1 MNILYEKEKDMATW
15 VNYREVKDR
24 VTFTMVFEHYE
35 LLDDTE
41 TLKSGEMAIRCP
53 FHDGAARTLKAN
65 DTKRGFQC
73 FAAECGKKGNVID
86 FVSLMEDK
94 PFRQAALLLQTWFMN
109 AAPPAAA
116 PEIQAPPQAAS
127 EAESVAPCP
136 APAASGRGYMREVD
150 ARLRDLLAADDPQ
163 ALIKWVKEELLASYR
178 RGIDKHKASLESDT
192 R

>member
-1 MNILYEKEKDMATW
+1 MAKW

-35 LLDDTE
+35 LFGDVE
-41 TLKSGEMAIRCP
+41 SLKSGEMAIRCP
-53 FHDGAARTLKAN
+53 FHNGAARTLKAN

-94 PFRQAALLLQTWFMN
+94 PFRQAALLLQAWFMDATSEAAPTEIQQPPHTEN
-109 AAPPAAA
+109 ETENAAAPPA
-116 PEIQAPPQAAS
+116 
-127 EAESVAPCP
+127 P
-136 APAASGRGYMREVD
+136 APSARGYMREVETKI
-150 ARLRDLLAADDPQ
+150 RELISADDPGV
-163 ALIKWVKEELLASYR
+163 LIKWVKDELLASYR
-178 RGIDKHKASLESDT
+178 RGMEKQKASSESDT